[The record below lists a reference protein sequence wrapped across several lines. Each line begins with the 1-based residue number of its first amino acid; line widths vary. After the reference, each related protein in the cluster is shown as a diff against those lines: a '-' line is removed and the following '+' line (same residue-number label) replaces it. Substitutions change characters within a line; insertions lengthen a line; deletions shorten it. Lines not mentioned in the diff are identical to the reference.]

1 MRIVII
7 GMLTVMGVGMLA
19 RPAIA
24 QATLD
29 TNTKIQIVTAVVNEA
44 EKAMAAGKR
53 DAARFYLLGVTEI
66 ADKLKTSLPQD
77 VAIKY
82 NAVANAA
89 WPNPQEN
96 IAEFQK
102 TLTDYTPRLRKYSM
116 MMNFMQPHDT
126 MGFDAWARYVIG
138 AKQINTEAEA
148 CAIEYASKS
157 PLSTLYLTPAGVNM
171 GAYALFP
178 SLFNMLLGE
187 TFANEY
193 ATKDILP
200 NALAKSDELLK
211 GISPDEKNITA
222 LELAAGKLHDYVGYI
237 EAIEKTHARLP
248 ELKAKEKALIDK
260 AMALYAAQVKSNRL
274 PADAYRGEKGAELR
288 AEMAKLYAKKYP
300 KETVLK
306 VVITS
311 NNWVEYAE
319 AWSEG
324 DVIKAGIFR
333 SVEAVV
339 AVEREDK
346 RCWVYAVRFCR
357 QWTGTGDTF
366 TDTYLNSMLWRN
378 YEMLKENIK

>member
-1 MRIVII
+1 MRLFIV
-7 GMLTVMGVGMLA
+7 GMLAVMGVGMLV
-19 RPAIA
+19 RPSFA
-24 QATLD
+24 QSTLD
-29 TNTKIQIVTAVVNEA
+29 TNTKIQIVSLVVTEA

-53 DAARFYLLGVTEI
+53 DTARFYLLGVTEI

-77 VAIKY
+77 VAMKY
-82 NAVANAA
+82 NAVATAA
-89 WPNPQEN
+89 WPNQLEHVADFQKN
-96 IAEFQK
+96 IAEYSPK
-102 TLTDYTPRLRKYSM
+102 LRKYGM

-138 AKQINTEAEA
+138 ARQINTEAEA
-148 CAIEYASKS
+148 CATAFAAKS
-157 PLSTLYLTPAGVNM
+157 PGPAVYLSPAGANL

-193 ATKDILP
+193 AKSDILP
-200 NALAKSDELLK
+200 NALAKSDEVLK
-211 GISPDEKNITA
+211 GISPDEKNITT
-222 LELAAGKLHDYVGYI
+222 LELAAGQLHDYIGYI
-237 EAIEKTHARLP
+237 EAIDKTHARLP

-260 AMALYAAQVKSNRL
+260 AKALYAAQVKSNRL

-288 AEMAKLYAKKYP
+288 AEMASLYTKKYP

-311 NNWVEYAE
+311 NNWSEYAE

-333 SVEAVV
+333 SVEALV

-378 YEMLKENIK
+378 YEMLKEYIK